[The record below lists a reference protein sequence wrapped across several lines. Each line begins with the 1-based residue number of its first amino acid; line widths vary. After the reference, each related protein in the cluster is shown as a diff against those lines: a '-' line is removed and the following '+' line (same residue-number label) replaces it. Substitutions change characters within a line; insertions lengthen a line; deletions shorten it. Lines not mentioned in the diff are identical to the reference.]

1 MDSRTVEIII
11 KAKDEASRVL
21 DRVNGAAKD
30 TESGGVSKLKAGTV
44 ALGTAMGNM
53 AVMAGQVAVQQLG
66 ASMTAFKE
74 SRAQTAELEQVLK
87 STGRTSEFTLEQL
100 TNMAAGLEK
109 VSLFEDEAIMNT
121 QSLML
126 GFANIGK
133 DIIPQATQSAM
144 DMAQAMGTDLQ
155 SATIQL
161 SKALNDPIEGVSALS
176 RVGVT
181 FTEQEKAMME
191 QMVKT
196 GDAAG
201 AQQMILKTLA
211 GPNGFGGAAKAASD
225 AAGPTEKVK
234 DIFNNAKESVGGFL
248 TEALEKTITFIMD
261 TAIPAFQSW
270 WDKIQPVVMAI
281 YEFLKPS
288 LEALWNTLQEKLMPA
303 LQKLWEQLEPVLM
316 PVLKFLAILI
326 GGILLGAIWLFI
338 NAINVV
344 YTVISFVID
353 IIAKWIQMTKENVT
367 TVIDAVKAIID
378 WFKKLPE
385 NVRNIVDGIVNWFRN
400 LPGRIMDAIGSL
412 WEKFTGFFGRLGEG
426 MKNGIS
432 GAIEGV
438 KNIVKGGINWVID
451 KVNTAIRAVNN
462 TAGKLPG
469 VPNIPE
475 IPKLYKG
482 SNFFGGGLALVG
494 ERGPELVNLPRGS
507 QVTPADD
514 TASALNKPTIINIT
528 NNNYSQLDL
537 DQVVKDLSWRLA
549 TQ

>member
-11 KAKDEASRVL
+11 RAKDEASRIL

-30 TESGGVSKLKAGTV
+30 ADSGGVSKLKAGTI
-44 ALGTAMGNM
+44 ALGAAMGNL
-53 AVMAGQVAVQQLG
+53 AVQAGQVAVQQLG
-66 ASMTAFKE
+66 ASMNAFKE

-100 TNMAAGLEK
+100 TNMASGLEK

-181 FTEQEKAMME
+181 FTEDEKKMME

-196 GDAAG
+196 GDSAS

-225 AAGPTEKVK
+225 AAGPTETLK

-248 TEALEKTITFIMD
+248 TEALEKTITYIMD
-261 TAIPAFQSW
+261 VAVPAFKEW

-281 YEFLKPS
+281 YDFLKPS
-288 LEALWNTLQEKLMPA
+288 LEALWNTLEQNLLPA
-303 LQKLWEQLEPVLM
+303 FQKLWNAIQPILPV
-316 PVLKFLAILI
+316 I
-326 GGILLGAIWLFI
+326 GALLVGAIWLVI
-338 NAINVV
+338 NALNIVIQVFSWLVQVIANVITWIVNLVKWFIDAGQAVGRFVGDVIGWFGKLPDRIANVV
-344 YTVISFVID
+344 
-353 IIAKWIQMTKENVT
+353 N
-367 TVIDAVKAIID
+367 
-378 WFKKLPE
+378 
-385 NVRNIVDGIVNWFRN
+385 GIVNWFQG
-400 LPGRIMDAIGSL
+400 LPGRIMGAIGGLFDS
-412 WEKFTGFFGRLGEG
+412 FTSFFGRLGEG
-426 MKNGIS
+426 IKNGIS

-462 TAGKLPG
+462 TAGKVPG

-482 SNFFGGGLALVG
+482 ANFFGGGMALVG

-507 QVTPADD
+507 SVTPSDD
-514 TASALNKPTIINIT
+514 TTSALNKPTVINIT
-528 NNNYSQLDL
+528 NNNYNQLDL
-537 DQVVKDLSWRLA
+537 EQVVKDLSWRLA
-549 TQ
+549 TI